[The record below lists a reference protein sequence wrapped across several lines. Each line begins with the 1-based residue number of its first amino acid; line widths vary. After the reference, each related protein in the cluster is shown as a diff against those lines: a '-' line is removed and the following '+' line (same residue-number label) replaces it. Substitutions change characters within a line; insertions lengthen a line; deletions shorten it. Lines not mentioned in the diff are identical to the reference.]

1 MSYGQQPYANRLNFA
16 GGALMSTLDHVSPDS
31 YDMISKIIKAN
42 PGARLASFYGLRLY
56 DTARVQ
62 AGTALGS
69 SEFELFATPVGQST
83 TEMNGTTQ
91 YTKSK
96 IDTNMSVSRQLPA
109 SQEAWITS
117 IQVRVLISG
126 SLDDT
131 VQTGANLG
139 LANNPGIGTGV
150 LAADDILATN
160 LAQAA
165 LEGIYLR
172 FSYNQTTFEEGPLC
186 LFPSRYGVSGYAG
199 GVQMANNK
207 DATATIVQNET
218 AVNNGF
224 GYVYRLPVYRHIESL
239 YQFNTTVQALNT
251 FTPTRNFRIQVILEG
266 LGAKGVTG

>member
-1 MSYGQQPYANRLNFA
+1 MSYSGMPLANRVNFA
-16 GGALMSTLDHVSPDS
+16 GVAPKSTLDHVDPAQ
-31 YDMISKIIKAN
+31 YGMIQQILQAN

-56 DTARVQ
+56 DVARVQ
-62 AGTALGS
+62 SGTALNQN
-69 SEFELFATPVGQST
+69 EFELFATPVGQQT

-91 YTKSK
+91 YTKTK

-109 SQEAWITS
+109 SQEAWITA

-131 VQTGANLG
+131 VQTGNNLG
-139 LANNPGIGTGV
+139 LANNPGIGTAIV
-150 LAADDILATN
+150 AADDVLATN

-165 LEGIYLR
+165 LEGIYLK
-172 FSYNQTTFEEGPLC
+172 FSYNQTTFEEGPLY
-186 LFPSRYGVSGYAG
+186 LFPSRYGISGYSGQVNVTPNAAG
-199 GVQMANNK
+199 TGV
-207 DATATIVQNET
+207 VQNET

-224 GYVYRLPVYRHIESL
+224 GFVYRLPIFRHIESL
-239 YQFNTTVQALNT
+239 YQFNVTLQALNT

>member
-1 MSYGQQPYANRLNFA
+1 MSYNGQPYANRLNFA
-16 GGALMSTLDHVSPDS
+16 GGGMPSTLDHVDAGS

-56 DTARVQ
+56 DTARVT

-91 YTKSK
+91 YTKTK

-117 IQVRVLISG
+117 IQVRVLITG
-126 SLDDT
+126 SLDDST
-131 VQTGANLG
+131 LTGNNLG
-139 LANNPGIGTGV
+139 LANNPGIGTAV
-150 LAADDILATN
+150 VAADDILATN

-186 LFPSRYGVSGYAG
+186 LFPSRYGISGYSGQVNVTPNAAG
-199 GVQMANNK
+199 TGV
-207 DATATIVQNET
+207 VQNET

-239 YQFNTTVQALNT
+239 YQFNATVQALQT

>member
-1 MSYGQQPYANRLNFA
+1 MP
-16 GGALMSTLDHVSPDS
+16 STLDHVDAGS

-56 DTARVQ
+56 DTARVT

-91 YTKSK
+91 YTKTK

-117 IQVRVLISG
+117 IQVRVLITG
-126 SLDDT
+126 SLDDST
-131 VQTGANLG
+131 LTGNNLG
-139 LANNPGIGTGV
+139 LANNPGIGTAV
-150 LAADDILATN
+150 VAADDILATN

-186 LFPSRYGVSGYAG
+186 LFPSRYGISGYSGQVNVTPNAAG
-199 GVQMANNK
+199 TGV
-207 DATATIVQNET
+207 VQNET

-239 YQFNTTVQALNT
+239 YQFNATVQALQT

>member
-1 MSYGQQPYANRLNFA
+1 MQPYANRLQF
-16 GGALMSTLDHVSPDS
+16 GAPGRALPSTLDHVDPAQYGFIQS
-31 YDMISKIIKAN
+31 IIEKN

-56 DTARVQ
+56 DTARVT
-62 AGTALGS
+62 AGTAFNS
-69 SEFELFATPVGQST
+69 SEFELFAVPVGQST
-83 TEMNGTTQ
+83 TEMNGNTA

-126 SLDDT
+126 ALDDT
-131 VQTGANLG
+131 TQTGANLG
-139 LANNPGIGTGV
+139 LPALPGTGPNV
-150 LAADDILATN
+150 VAADDILATN

-172 FSYNQTTFEEGPLC
+172 FSYNQVTFEEGPLC

-199 GVQMANNK
+199 GVL
-207 DATATIVQNET
+207 TATKSDSAASIVQNET

-224 GYVYRLPVYRHIESL
+224 GYVYRLPIYRHIESL
-239 YQFNTTVQALNT
+239 YQFNVTLQALNT
-251 FTPTRNFRIQVILEG
+251 FTPSRNFRIQTILEG
-266 LGAKGVTG
+266 LGAKGITG

>member
-1 MSYGQQPYANRLNFA
+1 MAYGQPYANRLQFSGA
-16 GGALMSTLDHVSPDS
+16 GLPSTLDHVDPAQ
-31 YDMISKIIKAN
+31 YQFISKILEQN

-56 DTARVQ
+56 DTARVT
-62 AGTALGS
+62 AGTAFGS
-69 SEFELFATPVGQST
+69 SEFELFAVPVGQST

-224 GYVYRLPVYRHIESL
+224 GYVYRLPVYRHLESL

>member
-1 MSYGQQPYANRLNFA
+1 MSYMPVANRVNFA
-16 GGALMSTLDHVSPDS
+16 GVAPKSTLDHVDPAQ
-31 YDMISKIIKAN
+31 YGMIQQIIQSN

-56 DTARVQ
+56 DVARVA
-62 AGTALGS
+62 AGSAFNS
-69 SEFELFATPVGQST
+69 NEFELFATPVGQQT

-91 YTKSK
+91 YTKTK

-126 SLDDT
+126 NLDVT
-131 VQTGANLG
+131 SQTGNNLG
-139 LANNPGIGTGV
+139 LANNPG
-150 LAADDILATN
+150 LATSLTAPMDVQATN

-165 LEGIYLR
+165 FESIYLK
-172 FSYNQTTFEEGPLC
+172 FSYNQTTFEEGPLY
-186 LFPSRYGVSGYAG
+186 LFPSRYGVSGYSGQVNVTPNAAG
-199 GVQMANNK
+199 TGV
-207 DATATIVQNET
+207 IQNET

-224 GYVYRLPVYRHIESL
+224 GYVYRLPIFRHIESL
-239 YQFNTTVQALNT
+239 YQFNVTLQALNT

>member
-1 MSYGQQPYANRLNFA
+1 MP
-16 GGALMSTLDHVSPDS
+16 STLDHVDAAS

-62 AGTALGS
+62 AGTAFGS
-69 SEFELFATPVGQST
+69 SEFELFATPVGQQT
-83 TEMNGTTQ
+83 TEMNGTTS
-91 YTKSK
+91 YVKSK

-126 SLDDT
+126 STDATTL
-131 VQTGANLG
+131 TGANLG
-139 LANNPGIGTGV
+139 LANNPGTGTTV
-150 LAADDILATN
+150 QLATDILATN

-172 FSYNQTTFEEGPLC
+172 FSYNQTSFEEGPLC
-186 LFPSRYGVSGYAG
+186 LFPSRYGVSGYASG
-199 GVQMANNK
+199 GNTLIKSDQ
-207 DATATIVQNET
+207 DTTLYQNET

-224 GYVYRLPVYRHIESL
+224 GYVYRLPIYRHIESL
-239 YQFNTTVQALNT
+239 YQFNVTLQALQT
-251 FTPTRNFRIQVILEG
+251 FTPTRNFRVQVILEG
-266 LGAKGVTG
+266 RGAKGVTG

>member
-1 MSYGQQPYANRLNFA
+1 MSYMPIANRVNFA
-16 GGALMSTLDHVSPDS
+16 GVAPKSTLDHVDPAQ
-31 YDMISKIIKAN
+31 YGMIQQIIQAN

-56 DTARVQ
+56 DVARVT
-62 AGTALGS
+62 AGTAFNS
-69 SEFELFATPVGQST
+69 NEFELFATPVGQQT

-91 YTKSK
+91 YTKTK

-126 SLDDT
+126 NLDVT
-131 VQTGANLG
+131 SQTGNNLG
-139 LANNPGIGTGV
+139 LANNPG
-150 LAADDILATN
+150 LATSLTAPMDVQATN

-165 LEGIYLR
+165 FESIYLK
-172 FSYNQTTFEEGPLC
+172 FSYNQTTFEEGPLY
-186 LFPSRYGVSGYAG
+186 LFPSRYGVSGYSGQVNVTPNAAG
-199 GVQMANNK
+199 TGV
-207 DATATIVQNET
+207 IQNET

-224 GYVYRLPVYRHIESL
+224 GYVYRLPIFRHIESL
-239 YQFNTTVQALNT
+239 YQFNVTLQALNT

>member
-1 MSYGQQPYANRLNFA
+1 MSYSGMPLANRVNFA
-16 GGALMSTLDHVSPDS
+16 NQAPKSTLDNVDPSQ
-31 YDMISKIIKAN
+31 YQMIANMIRDN

-56 DTARVQ
+56 DVARVT
-62 AGTALGS
+62 AGTQFNS
-69 SEFELFATPVGQST
+69 SEFELFATPVGQQT

-91 YTKSK
+91 YTKSR

-126 SLDDT
+126 NLDVT
-131 VQTGANLG
+131 SQTGNNLG
-139 LANNPGIGTGV
+139 LANNPGLSTA
-150 LAADDILATN
+150 LTAAMSEQATN

-165 LEGIYLR
+165 LESIYLK
-172 FSYNQTTFEEGPLC
+172 FSYNQTTFEEGPLY
-186 LFPSRYGVSGYAG
+186 LFPSRYGISGYAG
-199 GVQMANNK
+199 PVNVTPNTAGTGV
-207 DATATIVQNET
+207 IQNET

-224 GYVYRLPVYRHIESL
+224 GYVYRLPVFRHIESL
-239 YQFNTTVQALNT
+239 YQFNVTLQALNT